1 MRLELK
7 DLPPR
12 MQRQALR
19 IIAEED
25 GKKKNKIEQKQNI
38 EKARF
43 DSRGEYEFYVGEV
56 LPRLRNGEIV
66 SCEEHPAFRLF
77 DAAEFCGLKLGNIR
91 YTADFKLTYK
101 DGTVEVIEI
110 KSTFV
115 RKMQRDYPVRRR
127 AFIEKYARPNG
138 WKFREVITDKDERGR
153 KK

>member
-25 GKKKNKIEQKQNI
+25 GKKKNKTEQKQNI
-38 EKARF
+38 GKAQF

-56 LPRLRNGEIV
+56 LPGLRSGKIA
-66 SCEEHPAFRLF
+66 SCEEHPVFALF
-77 DAAEFCGLKLGNIR
+77 GSGEFCEIKLGTIR
-91 YTADFKLTYK
+91 YTADFKITYS
-101 DGTVEVIEI
+101 DGTVEIIEI
-110 KSTFV
+110 KSRFV
-115 RKMQRDYPVRRR
+115 RRMQRDYPVRRR
-127 AFIEKYARPNG
+127 IFIEKYARPNG

-153 KK
+153 K